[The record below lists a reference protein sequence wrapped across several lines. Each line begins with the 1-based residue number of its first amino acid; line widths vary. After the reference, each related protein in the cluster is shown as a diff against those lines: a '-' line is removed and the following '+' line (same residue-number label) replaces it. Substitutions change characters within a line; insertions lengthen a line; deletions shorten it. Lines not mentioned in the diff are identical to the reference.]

1 MTEYMKKCLSFS
13 ELYQNNVS
21 FLQKGDTRSALA
33 DIAAGYNMYGG
44 KAIQLADEVIKQV
57 RKYEERYIAV
67 QEDTCKA
74 MRPFF
79 RSLDGYPPQKRVQI
93 LDDLVFTLDL
103 LSDEVLLEQAEQEG
117 FEKVFRQEDTPVIYD
132 DSLDNEMFLKD
143 RLLEQMEKRNLSA
156 HGLRDVAKKLKTSP
170 SAAELYEW
178 GLENFRLKCA
188 AAMHLHLRN
197 RMFVSISDAVSFA
210 CRDAYMKEAADA
222 VHYGHAMEQSVQR
235 IPRLAPSK
243 QHAGKMT
250 AAACNMACRIKGM
263 AVNGAKALADYTESR
278 WEGRIR
284 EKFEQE
290 WIDEKMHSSRVSHMY
305 PEDPFSDL

>member
-1 MTEYMKKCLSFS
+1 MMDHLKRCLSFS
-13 ELYQNNVS
+13 ELYKNNES
-21 FLQKGDTRSALA
+21 FLKKGDTRSALA

-44 KAIQLADEVIKQV
+44 KAIQLADEVIEKVQ
-57 RKYEERYIAV
+57 KYEERYIAV

-74 MRPFF
+74 MRSFF

-103 LSDEVLLEQAEQEG
+103 FAEEALLEQTEREG
-117 FEKVFRQEDTPVIYD
+117 FGKVFRQEDTPVIYD

-143 RLLEQMEKRNLSA
+143 RLLEQMEKMNLSA
-156 HGLRDVAKKLKTSP
+156 HGLRYVAKKLKESP
-170 SAAELYEW
+170 SAAELYEL

-197 RMFVSISDAVSFA
+197 RMFVSIFDAVADA
-210 CRDAYMKEAADA
+210 CRDAYMKEVADA
-222 VHYGHAMEQSVQR
+222 VHYGHAVEQAVQR
-235 IPRLAPSK
+235 MPKLALSK
-243 QHAGKMT
+243 QYAGEMT

-263 AVNGAKALADYTESR
+263 AVNGAKTLADYAESR

-290 WIDEKMHSSRVSHMY
+290 WIDEKLHRSRMSHLH